1 MHIRP
6 CPSLLKRASSPA
18 PRKAMASSAIR
29 RIWAMRSFGFR
40 VSSFKFKYQRSCLKG
55 RAFRRAESSSIFAIP
70 SEVAAATES
79 RDLLFSAVPTGLGLF
94 IIAHQGLRPGLILFR
109 PAGSS
114 RTGLGFVLHLATSL
128 WGDRV
133 ESCRFPPFRQK
144 QAKGWGTHFLAG
156 SRTADP
162 STPAANSGPPPLRM
176 TVGGDCAY
184 DEPPSPTTCH

>member
-94 IIAHQGLRPGLILFR
+94 IIAHQGLRPISVNLIKVVPR
-109 PAGSS
+109 PLPRWFGQPTGDHFPIPQYGSQLRYQQS
-114 RTGLGFVLHLATSL
+114 GRDLAIHELNFS
-128 WGDRV
+128 
-133 ESCRFPPFRQK
+133 PP
-144 QAKGWGTHFLAG
+144 
-156 SRTADP
+156 TAAP
-162 STPAANSGPPPLRM
+162 WAS
-176 TVGGDCAY
+176 
-184 DEPPSPTTCH
+184 

>member
-1 MHIRP
+1 
-6 CPSLLKRASSPA
+6 
-18 PRKAMASSAIR
+18 
-29 RIWAMRSFGFR
+29 MRSFEFR

-114 RTGLGFVLHLATSL
+114 RTGLGFVLHLATSP
-128 WGDRV
+128 GRG
-133 ESCRFPPFRQK
+133 CRFPPFRQK
-144 QAKGWGTHFLAG
+144 QAKGWSTHFLAG

-176 TVGGDCAY
+176 TVGGDCAC
-184 DEPPSPTTCH
+184 DEPPSSPTTCY